1 MRILFA
7 TTAGAGHFGPLIPF
21 AKAATAA
28 NAEII
33 VAAPASFEEAV
44 IGAGLPFWALG
55 EPTAEEWRAVMAGVG
70 GLTEE
75 EGNQLVVGEIFGRLD
90 GGRAL
95 PAMLAALDEWRP
107 DVVIRETFEFAS
119 LVAAGAGGLPHVHV
133 ATGLLAGAAL
143 ALPAASPA
151 IDELRESLG
160 LAADPAL
167 STHRLAPTWTLSPA
181 SFEDPADPGP
191 PQIRRFRDPI
201 IGMARRNPPKDVEPT
216 IYVTFGTVAPNM
228 GFFPVLY
235 RAIIEALAD
244 HPVRVVVTVGQTV
257 DPAELGPLPA
267 NASVHRW
274 MNQSEMLDQAT
285 LVVNHGGYG
294 TVLGCLA
301 AGAPQV
307 VFPLFADQPINAAR
321 VHALGAG
328 IALHGGSIP
337 DPRRAL
343 ASVADL
349 ALAVE
354 RVLGEPSYTRAAE
367 TVAAEIQALPTVDD
381 AIATLA

>member
-28 NAEII
+28 DAEIM

-44 IGAGLPFWALG
+44 VGAGLPFWALG
-55 EPTAEEWRAVMAGVG
+55 EPTVEEWGAVMAGVA

-90 GGRAL
+90 AGRAL
-95 PAMLAALDEWRP
+95 PAMLAAIDEWRP

-119 LVAAGAGGLPHVHV
+119 LVAAEARGLPHVHV
-133 ATGLLAGAAL
+133 AIGLLAGAAL

-167 STHRLAPTWTLSPA
+167 STHWLAPTWTLSPV

-191 PQIRRFRDPI
+191 PQIQRFRAPI
-201 IGMARRNPPKDVEPT
+201 VGMARRNPPQDVAPT
-216 IYVTFGTVAPNM
+216 VYVTFGTVAPNM
-228 GFFPVLY
+228 GFFPGLY
-235 RAIIEALAD
+235 RAVIETLAD
-244 HPVRVVVTVGQTV
+244 HPIQVVVTVGRTV
-257 DPAELGPLPA
+257 DPAELRPLPA

-274 MNQSEMLDQAT
+274 IDQSEVLDQAT
-285 LVVNHGGYG
+285 LIVNHGGYG

-307 VFPLFADQPINAAR
+307 VLPLFADQPMNAAR

-328 IALHGGSIP
+328 IALHGGRIP
-337 DPRRAL
+337 DPGRAL
-343 ASVADL
+343 ASVPDI
-349 ALAVE
+349 ALAVV
-354 RVLGEPSYTRAAE
+354 RVLGEPSYTGAAE
-367 TVAAEIQALPTVDD
+367 NVAAEIQALPTVDE